1 MTATHEIDV
10 VLRVQRGRRLVAAT
24 SIRLP
29 FTGAFAGVL
38 GQETSPWL
46 RLDLTDRQTLEQAQA
61 QIAARP
67 QAQPPVGRLA
77 VDLGALTATP
87 VCSFPLARR
96 LSEQRRHL
104 QGETLAQVDARA
116 VGSVVALISGNLV
129 CQRVVHHSPSPKHRL
144 HIHLPPSFWVWGLP
158 Q

>member
-46 RLDLTDRQTLEQAQA
+46 RLDLTEGGTHLVEGSDELDQVVEALADGVVRATTRMLRKHDADLLDEPRAREHIRQQVL
-61 QIAARP
+61 
-67 QAQPPVGRLA
+67 L
-77 VDLGALTATP
+77 DLVTA
-87 VCSFPLARR
+87 
-96 LSEQRRHL
+96 EQR
-104 QGETLAQVDARA
+104 
-116 VGSVVALISGNLV
+116 
-129 CQRVVHHSPSPKHRL
+129 
-144 HIHLPPSFWVWGLP
+144 
-158 Q
+158 